1 MAANLQ
7 LDIIVPPS
15 YSTLL
20 LAVTD
25 ASVYPDSPPIVSAP
39 TIEIEIPNFGKKILP
54 FVPLQTNIFGS
65 DTLGITEAGCKQS
78 LPDGIYK
85 IKYSIA
91 PAYLN
96 YVEKTIMRIDKL
108 QEKFDNAFL
117 KLDMMECDS
126 ALRTQS
132 SVNLNTI
139 NFFIQGALA
148 SANNCS
154 EQDALKLYAKASNML
169 DQFLKTNCGCSGNGN
184 NYIIN
189 FR

>member
-15 YSTLL
+15 YSVNI

-25 ASVYPDSPPIVSAP
+25 ASIYPDSPPIVSAP
-39 TIEIEIPNFGKKILP
+39 TIEIEVPNFGKKILP
-54 FVPLQTNIFGS
+54 FVPLDTNIFGS
-65 DTLGITEAGCKQS
+65 DTLGITEAGCQQK
-78 LPDGIYK
+78 LPDGIYHL
-85 IKYSIA
+85 KYSIA

-96 YVEKTIMRIDKL
+96 YVEKTIMRVDKL

-117 KLDMMECDS
+117 QLDLMQCDM
-126 ALRTQS
+126 ALKTQA

-148 SANNCS
+148 SANNCA
-154 EQDALKLYAKASNML
+154 ETEALKLYNQADNML
-169 DQFLKTNCGCSGNGN
+169 DKFLKSNCGCSGN
-184 NYIIN
+184 NYVIN

>member
-1 MAANLQ
+1 
-7 LDIIVPPS
+7 
-15 YSTLL
+15 
-20 LAVTD
+20 
-25 ASVYPDSPPIVSAP
+25 
-39 TIEIEIPNFGKKILP
+39 
-54 FVPLQTNIFGS
+54 
-65 DTLGITEAGCKQS
+65 
-78 LPDGIYK
+78 
-85 IKYSIA
+85 
-91 PAYLN
+91 
-96 YVEKTIMRIDKL
+96 MRIDKL

-139 NFFIQGALA
+139 NFFIQGAIA

-154 EQDALKLYAKASNML
+154 EQDALKLYTKASNML
-169 DQFLKTNCGCSGNGN
+169 NQFLKTNCGCSGNGN